1 MAHQNLNAV
10 ALAALVLAACGG
22 NEATTAPAQAAP
34 DVASSSPGL
43 PLDAKGWGEI
53 HSPRYQLTVR
63 LPDAKR
69 WAVVKSQKD
78 LFTAAHAPSRSAL
91 QVGTFAED
99 ELVNRAMCEQKARDL
114 GLVPK
119 SMTNA
124 TTIEDQSFVNAQ
136 DFDTRAWVSLRPGP
150 KEGELTG
157 DLFAFGAHVRKC
169 LYVHFATIVTSEKEA
184 DALSERL
191 AAARLHILGDLRLD
205 EIEAVPRQAPR

>member
-1 MAHQNLNAV
+1 MGLV
-10 ALAALVLAACGG
+10 KIGIGAALVLAACGS

-43 PLDAKGWGEI
+43 PLDAKGWGDV
-53 HSPRYQLTVR
+53 HSARYALTVR

-69 WAVVKSQKD
+69 WVVVKSQKD
-78 LFTAAHAPSRSAL
+78 LFTAAHVPSHSAL
-91 QVGTFAED
+91 QVGAFAED
-99 ELVNRAMCEQKARDL
+99 QLVNRAMCEARARDL

-119 SMTNA
+119 GMAAA
-124 TTIEDQSFVNAQ
+124 TTIEDESFVSAQ
-136 DFDTRAWVSLRPGP
+136 GFDTRAWVSMRPGP

-169 LYVHFATIVTSEKEA
+169 LFVHFATIVASEREA
-184 DALSERL
+184 DVLSERL